1 MTEWIN
7 LREERD
13 FGEKFNATFQFA
25 RQNFK
30 NLGLC
35 ILFLGTPMM
44 ILAGILTA
52 YFQMNYQFNA
62 INSLDQIPS
71 GFFGYLALFAFANF
85 IAYTWLLTV
94 TLAYIYEYLGGNRD
108 ITPGK
113 VFSLAISKFG
123 KILGASIVVS
133 IITILGMVLLVIPGI
148 YLAIALLL
156 VSAIIFIE
164 DDPTFEAITRSIRLI
179 KGKWWSTFGLV
190 FVMGFV
196 VGIMQFVFTIPSL
209 IIAIPKALHQQVLVF
224 DIGAIIGQVITS
236 IGTTLL
242 YPLIFIAIAFQYFNL
257 VERKESAGLKQQI
270 RMAGIQV
277 EATPKNEGE
286 Y

>member
-1 MTEWIN
+1 MNEWIN

-35 ILFLGTPMM
+35 ILILGTPLM
-44 ILAGILTA
+44 ILGGILTA

-62 INSLDQIPS
+62 IQRFDQIPS
-71 GFFGYLALFAFANF
+71 GFFGYFTLFAIANF
-85 IAYTWLLTV
+85 IAYTWLFTV
-94 TLAYIYEYLGGNRD
+94 TLAYINEYLGGNRN
-108 ITPGK
+108 ITPGQ
-113 VFSLAISKFG
+113 VFSVAISKFG
-123 KILGASIVVS
+123 KITGASIVVG
-133 IITILGMVLLVIPGI
+133 IITVLGMILLLIPGI
-148 YLAIALLL
+148 YLGVALLF

-164 DDPTFEAITRSIRLI
+164 GDPTFEAITRSIRLI

-196 VGIMQFVFTIPSL
+196 VGLMQFVFSIPSL
-209 IIAIPKALHQQVLVF
+209 IIAIPKALHQQLMVF
-224 DIGAIIGQVITS
+224 DIGSIIGQVITS

-242 YPLIFIAIAFQYFNL
+242 YPLVFIAIAFQYFDL

-270 RMAGIQV
+270 RMAGTQA

>member
-1 MTEWIN
+1 MNEWIN

-13 FGEKFNATFQFA
+13 FGEKFNVTFQFA

-35 ILFLGTPMM
+35 ILFLGTPLM

-52 YFQMNYQFNA
+52 YFQMNYQVNG
-62 INSLDQIPS
+62 IHSLDQIPS
-71 GFFGYLALFAFANF
+71 GFFGYLTLFAIANF
-85 IAYTWLLTV
+85 IAYTWLLTI
-94 TLAYIYEYLGGNRD
+94 TLAYIYEYLGGNRN
-108 ITPGK
+108 ITPGQ
-113 VFSLAISKFG
+113 VFSIAISKFG
-123 KILGASIVVS
+123 KISGASIVVG
-133 IITILGMVLLVIPGI
+133 ILTILGMVVLLIPGI
-148 YLAIALLL
+148 YLAVALIF

-190 FVMGFV
+190 FVMAFV
-196 VGIMQFVFTIPSL
+196 VGLMQFVFSIPSL
-209 IIAIPKALHQQVLVF
+209 IIAIPKALHQQLQVF
-224 DIGAIIGQVITS
+224 DIGSIIGQVITS

-242 YPLIFIAIAFQYFNL
+242 YPLVFIAIAFQYFNL

-270 RMAGIQV
+270 RMAGTQV
-277 EATPKNEGE
+277 DATPKNEGE